1 MMEVNDELVDKLANL
16 ARLKFDGDEKQSI
29 KSDLEKMIGF
39 IKKLDELDTNKAEPL
54 LHITP
59 NVNIFREDTVQGAV
73 SNDSALQNAA
83 RSAPPYFIVPQ
94 VIKK

>member
-1 MMEVNDELVDKLANL
+1 MEVNDELVDKLANL
-16 ARLKFDGDEKQSI
+16 SRLKFDGDEKQSI

-39 IKKLDELDTNKAEPL
+39 IKKLDELDTSNAEPL

-73 SNDSALQNAA
+73 NNNSALQNAA
-83 RSAPPYFIVPQ
+83 RSEPPYFIVPQ